1 MLGDLLEIV
10 FSTNPLTLLATLA
23 VASLALYC
31 SPRSNLPLLNDKKPW
46 ELRLT
51 NARKRFLTDAHCLI
65 KAGLAKAP
73 AFRIVTETGKRVVL
87 DAKYANEIRSHDAL
101 SFGLHTAHDFHAHIT
116 GFEPFQQGTT
126 GDQIF
131 QDAVRMKLTQSLGN
145 LTQPL
150 VDEAVIALQTY
161 WTDDPDWHTFS
172 LKPNILKVVAQLSSR
187 IFLGDQIC
195 RDPNWLRITVD
206 YTIDSFMAAEE
217 LRLWPKALRSIVA
230 WFLPSCR
237 KIRAELQ
244 EAQQIIQ
251 SVLDAR
257 RRDKQDAIS
266 AGKVPERY
274 NDAMEW
280 LDECAK
286 GRSYEPAFGQLI
298 FSVAAIHT
306 TSDMLTQVLYDLC
319 GRNELIKALR
329 EEVITVVQEEGWK
342 KPTLYKL
349 KLMDSVLK
357 ESQRLKP
364 ISIVSM
370 RRVATADL
378 KLSDGTYIPKDTF
391 IAVSSER
398 MWDPRIY
405 PDPLEFDGYRFL
417 KLREVP
423 GHETSAQAVAP
434 SPEHMGFGFGR
445 HACPGRFFA
454 INEVKIALCHI
465 LLKYEFKLV
474 DGSVP
479 QIRKRAISLNADP
492 RAQVMIRRRQEEI
505 VL

>member
-1 MLGDLLEIV
+1 MLGDLFESVL
-10 FSTNPLTLLATLA
+10 TNNSVTLLITVT
-23 VASLALYC
+23 VAAIALYFS
-31 SPRSNLPLLNDKKPW
+31 SPKSNLPIVNDKKPW
-46 ELRLT
+46 EFRLIK
-51 NARKRFLTDAHCLI
+51 ARKRFLADAHNLI

-73 AFRIVTETGKRVVL
+73 AFQIVTENGKRVVL
-87 DAKYANEIRSHDAL
+87 DAKYANELRSHDDL
-101 SFGLHTAHDFHAHIT
+101 SFGLHTANDFHAHIT
-116 GFEPFQQGTT
+116 GFQPFKQGSN
-126 GDQIF
+126 DDEIF
-131 QDAVRMKLTQSLGN
+131 QNAVRMKLTQSLGN

-150 VDEAVIALQTY
+150 VDETVVALQTS
-161 WTDDPDWHTFS
+161 WTDDTNWHAIP
-172 LKPNILKVVAQLSSR
+172 LKSNILKIVAQLSSR

-195 RDPNWLRITVD
+195 RNPNWLRITVD
-206 YTIDSFMAAEE
+206 YTVDAFKAAEE
-217 LRLWPKALRSIVA
+217 LRLWPKMFRSI
-230 WFLPSCR
+230 
-237 KIRAELQ
+237 
-244 EAQQIIQ
+244 EAQAIIGP
-251 SVLDAR
+251 VLDAR
-257 RRDKQDAIS
+257 RKDKQAAIS
-266 AGKVPERY
+266 AGKEPERY

-280 LDECAK
+280 LEECAK

-319 GRNELIKALR
+319 GRDALVQALR

-364 ISIVSM
+364 ISVVSM

-378 KLSDGTYIPKDTF
+378 KLSDGTYIPKGTF
-391 IAVSSER
+391 LAVSSDR
-398 MWDPRIY
+398 MWDSEIY
-405 PDPLEFDGYRFL
+405 PNPLEFDGYRFL

-423 GHETSAQAVAP
+423 GHETSAQVVSP

-465 LLKYEFKLV
+465 LLKYEFKLP
-474 DGSVP
+474 DGTV
-479 QIRKRAISLNADP
+479 P
-492 RAQVMIRRRQEEI
+492 RARKFGVSFNSDPTTNLMIRRRQEEI